1 VINGVPLTTL
11 RKNAVDEPT
20 ISIPTPQGW
29 KFSDEHNS
37 ALVRGAIL
45 NEGLQANG
53 FVPNAVV
60 TLADVTRDSSTPER
74 ALDTERGGLAQKVN
88 IDSEAPGTVCSYPSL
103 TLNYKYEGRQATTII
118 VAARDQHNK
127 VWVSTVGIQTTEP
140 DNPLFAKAKR
150 EILGGF
156 QFFLPDSKT

>member
-1 VINGVPLTTL
+1 MTVLPKNG
-11 RKNAVDEPT
+11 VDEPT

-29 KFSDEHNS
+29 TFSDKHNS
-37 ALVRGAIL
+37 SLVRGAIL

-60 TLADVTRDSSTPER
+60 TLADVTSDSSTPER
-74 ALDTERGGLAQKVN
+74 AIDTERAGLAQKVS
-88 IDSEAPGTVCSYPSL
+88 IDSEVPGTLCSYPST

-118 VAARDQHNK
+118 VAAKDQHNK

-140 DNPLFAKAKR
+140 DNPQFAAAKQA
-150 EILGGF
+150 ILGGF
-156 QFFLPDSKT
+156 QFVLPGSKT

>member
-1 VINGVPLTTL
+1 MSSGIPLTVL
-11 RKNAVDEPT
+11 RRSAPDEPT

-37 ALVRGAIL
+37 SLVRGAIL

-60 TLADVTRDSSTPER
+60 TLADVTSDSTTPEQ
-74 ALDTERGGLAQKVN
+74 AIATERAGLAQKVSV
-88 IDSEAPGTVCSYPSL
+88 DSETSGILCGHPST
-103 TLNYKYEGRQATTII
+103 TLNYRFEGRQATTMI
-118 VAARDQHNK
+118 VAANDQHNR

-140 DNPLFAKAKR
+140 NNPDFAKAKR
-150 EILGGF
+150 AILDGF
-156 QFFLPDSKT
+156 QFILPNGKT